1 MPSKGKNTPRSAGP
15 NRRVGESGKRPQ
27 SPAAP
32 TVARPVSAA
41 PPTAKAAPAPRPV
54 AAGPIILAPVT
65 PISPTGFAMTNFE
78 NMTSTTRDQFEKAQ
92 QTAYKTVGELT
103 RFQKE
108 NWEAFVSASQIAT
121 KGAETLS
128 KAWLAFSKEAL
139 ENAASTAK
147 ALIGAKTLSEAVDL
161 QQGFAKTHFDK
172 FVAESTKLSEIGVK
186 MANEAIGPLSARL
199 NVAVEKI
206 LKPVAA

>member
-1 MPSKGKNTPRSAGP
+1 MPPKGKNTVRTANDGA
-15 NRRVGESGKRPQ
+15 KRPK
-27 SPAAP
+27 
-32 TVARPVSAA
+32 VA
-41 PPTAKAAPAPRPV
+41 PPRVAASRPGPVPPAAAPASRVAPTRPSV
-54 AAGPIILAPVT
+54 PD
-65 PISPTGFAMTNFE
+65 PISFPTQEGSAMTNFE

-103 RFQKE
+103 RFQKD

-128 KAWLAFSKEAL
+128 KAWIAFTKEAL

-147 ALIGAKTLSEAVDL
+147 ALIGAKTLREAVDL

-186 MANEAIGPLSARL
+186 VANEAIGPLSARL
-199 NVAVEKI
+199 NVAVEKV